1 MHHQV
6 AARMEGLARLSRTQ
20 LRQLWRQEFR
30 RMPPRSLGRDVLAL
44 GIAYAWQ
51 ERTQGGLSARI
62 AKELDR
68 LSTQVLQ
75 EKLTPGLLPRRTSAL
90 RTGTVLIRKWQG
102 NFHHVTVTADGFVW
116 NAHLYPSLTSVAR
129 SITGTRWNGPVSSV
143 CANRRRKAA
152 PAVPPDDRKTFRCAI
167 CTRKSSEHGLEQD
180 FNSLDAQREAAEA
193 YIKSQGHEGWRLI
206 KANYD
211 DGGLSGGTMERPALQ
226 MLLADV
232 QAGKIDIVVVYKVD
246 RLTRSLAD
254 FAKLV
259 ELFEAH
265 RVSFVSV
272 TQQFNTTTSMGRLTL
287 NILLSFAQ
295 FERAVAGERIRDKF
309 AASRRKGMWMG
320 GTVPLGYDVKGR
332 KLVINASEAAT
343 VRLIYQRYLAAG
355 SVHRLRDEL
364 EHLGIRSKQRVLT
377 SGRIQ
382 GGGSFDRGA
391 LYHLLRNRLYRGEVV
406 HRGIAYP
413 GQHES
418 IVNEELWQTAQQLL
432 CNNLVQRRRS
442 RTESGAILSG
452 LIFDNRGNCM
462 TPAYTSRRGVRYRY
476 YASRALLR
484 GDPKQAGSRPRVSAD
499 DIEPLIVN
507 AVRHR
512 LDPDASKSAA
522 APGTWDQET
531 RLLVRE
537 TVTRLVV
544 QSDTVEITFRKA
556 TDVTSDEIADAQ
568 TPAPVL
574 TVPLPSD
581 HSRARREIIV
591 PGPKSE
597 KRYVDEALI
606 LALARARSWLLGLT
620 HGDYANT
627 GEIAQ
632 RFKLNEAHV
641 RRLIRFA
648 FLASD
653 IVEAI
658 VEGRQRRSLT
668 VKLLLLGIPLVWDEQ
683 RRIFGRL

>member
-1 MHHQV
+1 
-6 AARMEGLARLSRTQ
+6 
-20 LRQLWRQEFR
+20 
-30 RMPPRSLGRDVLAL
+30 MPP
-44 GIAYAWQ
+44 
-51 ERTQGGLSARI
+51 
-62 AKELDR
+62 
-68 LSTQVLQ
+68 
-75 EKLTPGLLPRRTSAL
+75 
-90 RTGTVLIRKWQG
+90 
-102 NFHHVTVTADGFVW
+102 N
-116 NAHLYPSLTSVAR
+116 
-129 SITGTRWNGPVSSV
+129 
-143 CANRRRKAA
+143 
-152 PAVPPDDRKTFRCAI
+152 DRKTFRCAI
-167 CTRKSSEHGLEQD
+167 YTRKSSEHGLEQD

-193 YIKSQGHEGWRLI
+193 YIKSQAHEGWRLI

-226 MLLADV
+226 VLLADV

-287 NILLSFAQ
+287 NVLLSFAQ
-295 FERAVAGERIRDKF
+295 FEREVAGERIRDKF

-320 GTVPLGYDVKGR
+320 GTIPLGYDVKGR
-332 KLVINASEAAT
+332 KLVINEPEAAT
-343 VRLIYQRYLAAG
+343 VRLIYRRYLAAG

-364 EHLGIRSKQRVLT
+364 ERLGIRSKKRVLT

-406 HRGIAYP
+406 HKCIAYP
-413 GQHES
+413 GQHEA
-418 IVNEELWQTAQQLL
+418 IVEEELWQAAQQLL
-432 CNNLVQRRRS
+432 SDNLVQRRRS

-452 LIFDNRGNCM
+452 LIFDDRGNRM

-476 YASRALLR
+476 YTSQALLR
-484 GDPKQAGSRPRVSAD
+484 GDRKEAGSRPRVSAD

-512 LDPDASKSAA
+512 LHPNATKPAA
-522 APGTWDQET
+522 APGTWDQKT
-531 RLLVRE
+531 RLLVCE

-544 QSDTVEITFRKA
+544 HSETVEITFKKEA
-556 TDVTSDEIADAQ
+556 DVTSGEVDGAQ
-568 TPAPVL
+568 AGPPVL

-581 HSRARREIIV
+581 HTRARREIII

-597 KRYVDEALI
+597 KRHVDEALV
-606 LALARARSWLLGLT
+606 LALTRARSWLRGLT
-620 HGDYANT
+620 QGDYANT
-627 GEIAQ
+627 AEIAQ
-632 RFKLNEAHV
+632 RYKLNEAHV
-641 RRLIRFA
+641 RRLMRFA
-648 FLASD
+648 FLAPD
-653 IVEAI
+653 IVETI

-668 VKLLLLGIPLVWDEQ
+668 VKLLLRGIPLAWDDQ
-683 RRIFGRL
+683 RRIFGGL